1 MLNDCCC
8 KFMFI
13 FHQSLTYAQLS
24 SEWFENVTEM
34 CQDTDISEKTWN
46 NQTLA
51 VDSLHLI
58 KINTFFSLLSVNI
71 NSLELLIFLYKCISQ
86 ILTVNYLLWLGSWQ
100 LWSCWRWWWGWW
112 GWRHVLWQWWVDVTT
127 MMTPVQ
133 QSNSQNYFDSEN
145 ICHNQLTVFEPQFFM
160 ICWSLK

>member
-1 MLNDCCC
+1 
-8 KFMFI
+8 MFI

-24 SEWFENVTEM
+24 SELLENVTEM

-51 VDSLHLI
+51 VDYLLLI

-86 ILTVNYLLWLGSWQ
+86 ILTVNYLL
-100 LWSCWRWWWGWW
+100 
-112 GWRHVLWQWWVDVTT
+112 
-127 MMTPVQ
+127 
-133 QSNSQNYFDSEN
+133 
-145 ICHNQLTVFEPQFFM
+145 
-160 ICWSLK
+160 

>member
-1 MLNDCCC
+1 MIVSLCLYFTRVWPMLSWA
-8 KFMFI
+8 
-13 FHQSLTYAQLS
+13 QSCLRMSLRCAKTLTFQRRLGTFRHLQWTLFFS
-24 SEWFENVTEM
+24 SKS
-34 CQDTDISEKTWN
+34 I
-46 NQTLA
+46 L
-51 VDSLHLI
+51 
-58 KINTFFSLLSVNI
+58 FSLLSVNI

-133 QSNSQNYFDSEN
+133 QSESQNYFVSKN